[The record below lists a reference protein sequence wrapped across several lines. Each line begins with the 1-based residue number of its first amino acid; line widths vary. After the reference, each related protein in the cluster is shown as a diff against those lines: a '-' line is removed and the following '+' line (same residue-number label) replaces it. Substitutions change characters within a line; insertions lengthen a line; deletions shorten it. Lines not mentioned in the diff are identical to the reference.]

1 MAFLAGAGTDSLIT
15 DPVATE
21 PIGNERVLTK
31 DTENIDEL
39 IKTTKPSCFPNRL
52 INCIPKLWC
61 LILQRKKVSKKPG
74 QGKAKTIVAH
84 Q

>member
-1 MAFLAGAGTDSLIT
+1 LYKLVYTAVLIIQVMALLAGAGTDSLIT
-15 DPVATE
+15 DSVGTE

-52 INCIPKLWC
+52 INCIPKSPPALC
-61 LILQRKKVSKKPG
+61 
-74 QGKAKTIVAH
+74 
-84 Q
+84 

>member
-1 MAFLAGAGTDSLIT
+1 MALLAGAGTDSLIT
-15 DPVATE
+15 DSVGID

-52 INCIPKLWC
+52 INCI
-61 LILQRKKVSKKPG
+61 
-74 QGKAKTIVAH
+74 AKSPPTLC
-84 Q
+84 